1 MKTLYCEPVVKFW
14 SKEEETQA
22 AWRNG
27 PHTIL
32 MPGYQKYQS
41 LGAKKSFVTGT
52 ESFPNIPDYFP
63 NGPEKTPPKFC
74 AGYFFGSILFLRNRF
89 VQVTISVRCQSPV
102 RVFKRGHIAG
112 EGIQL
117 TKVEHT

>member
-1 MKTLYCEPVVKFW
+1 
-14 SKEEETQA
+14 
-22 AWRNG
+22 
-27 PHTIL
+27 TIL

-74 AGYFFGSILFLRNRF
+74 AGYFFGSINPPREAWRKLLLTNNR
-89 VQVTISVRCQSPV
+89 
-102 RVFKRGHIAG
+102 
-112 EGIQL
+112 L
-117 TKVEHT
+117 